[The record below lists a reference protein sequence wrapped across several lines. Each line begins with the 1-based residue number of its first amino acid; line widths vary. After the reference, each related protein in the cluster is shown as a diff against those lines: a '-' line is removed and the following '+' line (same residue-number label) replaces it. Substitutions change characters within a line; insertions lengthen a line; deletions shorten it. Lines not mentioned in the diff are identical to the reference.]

1 MSEKFILSMD
11 VIAQTCLKLGISL
24 SVHF

>member
-24 SVHF
+24 SAHF